1 MVTRKRNHISFFAC
15 INLMYTTYKA
25 KYLGSGIWDISGK
38 KQVFYVSGFLKFSQ
52 GKEYY
57 ILVDDEDLILSIVPV

>member
-1 MVTRKRNHISFFAC
+1 
-15 INLMYTTYKA
+15 MYKTYKA
-25 KYLGSGIWDISGK
+25 KYLGSWVWDISGK
-38 KQVFYVSGFLKFSQ
+38 KHVFYVSGFLKFSQ